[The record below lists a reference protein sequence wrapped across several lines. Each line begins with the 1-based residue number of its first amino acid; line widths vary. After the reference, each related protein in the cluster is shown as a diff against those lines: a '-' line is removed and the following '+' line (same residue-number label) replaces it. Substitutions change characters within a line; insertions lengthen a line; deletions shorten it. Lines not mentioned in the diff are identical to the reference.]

1 MPYCPVC
8 NTEFREGVT
17 RCPDCE
23 VPLVNENEEDFD
35 VEDGDAVEIYAVND
49 KSEAEY
55 IKSLLDDN
63 DIESTIRT
71 IESSSFPAAGGDM
84 SENRIIVSG
93 ELVDE
98 AMDVIQGAIE
108 DEVIS
113 DTGWF
118 LVAEEE
124 EDI

>member
-35 VEDGDAVEIYAVND
+35 VEDGDAVEVYAVHD

-55 IKSLLDDN
+55 IKGLLDDN
-63 DIESTIRT
+63 DIECAIRVV
-71 IESSSFPAAGGDM
+71 ESSSFPAAGGDM
-84 SENRIIVSG
+84 SESRIIVSG

-98 AMDVIQGAIE
+98 AIDVIRGAVE
-108 DEVIS
+108 DDVIS